1 MSKLA
6 CYIPADGADHA
17 DECSKAALLRR
28 ERQLGVVH
36 VVLWLFEVCCLE
48 FVVLGFVC
56 VNLRDQ
62 RENRP
67 FTHTKNYVDE
77 YKEQQ

>member
-1 MSKLA
+1 MDCLSTLA
-6 CYIPADGADHA
+6 YYSPADSADYA

-56 VNLRDQ
+56 VNQRDQ
-62 RENRP
+62 RETLG
-67 FTHTKNYVDE
+67 FVCAILIE
-77 YKEQQ
+77 